1 MLTLAK
7 MFDFKLD
14 VKQYKWTDKK
24 QAKAISERFHDW
36 QITVLFPF
44 LQSWREYLYPKVIQF
59 VLPALEYCRERRLQ
73 EGKLNFQDLLMNAC
87 RLCVIT
93 RRFER
98 FSPDASNG

>member
-44 LQSWREYLYPKVIQF
+44 FNRGVNICIRRSFNLSCQHWSIAENGD
-59 VLPALEYCRERRLQ
+59 CRK
-73 EGKLNFQDLLMNAC
+73 G
-87 RLCVIT
+87 
-93 RRFER
+93 
-98 FSPDASNG
+98 S